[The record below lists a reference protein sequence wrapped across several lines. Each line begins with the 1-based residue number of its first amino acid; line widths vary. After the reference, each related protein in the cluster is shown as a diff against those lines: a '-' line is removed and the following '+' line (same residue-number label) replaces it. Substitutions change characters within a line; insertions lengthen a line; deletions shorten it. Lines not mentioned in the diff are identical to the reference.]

1 MQLDWVSIA
10 VLALAYLF
18 GSIPGGVL
26 VARLYRVD
34 LRRVGSG
41 NIGATNVQ
49 RALGWGPAIFVAFF
63 DIFKGGIAVWIA
75 RFAGVEGWLLGGVA
89 VAAVLGHNFPITL
102 RFSGGKGVA
111 TSLGTLLFLDPEVAL
126 YSALIGLAVILFTRY
141 VSAGSLTGA
150 VAAVVLALA
159 LARPDWELVTLALMA
174 AMLFFTHREN
184 LRRLWRGEERRL
196 GERVRPDGERAR
208 PAEHRGGAG

>member
-1 MQLDWVSIA
+1 MRLDWVSAA
-10 VLALAYLF
+10 VLLLAYLF

-34 LRRVGSG
+34 LRQVGSG

-49 RALGWGPAIFVAFF
+49 RALGWGPAIVVALF

-75 RFAGVEGWLLGGVA
+75 RLAGVEGWLLGGVA
-89 VAAVLGHNFPITL
+89 VAAVLGHNFPVTL

-111 TSLGTLLFLDPEVAL
+111 TSLGTLFFLDPEVAA
-126 YSALIGLAVILFTRY
+126 YAAVIGLVVVALTRF

-150 VAAVVLALA
+150 VAAVVLAYA
-159 LARPDWELVTLALMA
+159 LGRPGWELATLALMA
-174 AMLFFTHREN
+174 AMIFLTHRHN
-184 LRRLWRGEERRL
+184 LVRLWRGEERRL
-196 GERVRPDGERAR
+196 GRPQR
-208 PAEHRGGAG
+208 PEG

>member
-1 MQLDWVSIA
+1 MLLDWVSAA
-10 VLALAYLF
+10 VLLLAYLF

-34 LRRVGSG
+34 LRKVGSG

-49 RALGWGPAIFVAFF
+49 RVLGWGPAIVVALF

-75 RFAGVEGWLLGGVA
+75 RLAGVEGWLLGGVA

-126 YSALIGLAVILFTRY
+126 YSAAIGLSVILLTRY

-159 LARPDWELVTLALMA
+159 LRRPDWELLTLALMA
-174 AMLFFTHREN
+174 AMLFFTHRAN
-184 LRRLWRGEERRL
+184 LKRLWQGTERRL
-196 GERVRPDGERAR
+196 GERVKPPEA
-208 PAEHRGGAG
+208 PAP